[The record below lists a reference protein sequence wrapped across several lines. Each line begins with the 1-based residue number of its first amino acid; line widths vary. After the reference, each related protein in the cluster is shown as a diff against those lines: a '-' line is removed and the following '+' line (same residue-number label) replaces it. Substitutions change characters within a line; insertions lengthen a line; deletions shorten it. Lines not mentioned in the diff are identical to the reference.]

1 MTDQPSRGADE
12 PGMNLGLSRV
22 FIAPPDEEVPMLHAQ
37 FAIVRETT
45 EVILQRLEGLPPS
58 ERAKLLGACARDC
71 VEETTHWSQSP
82 PRPRDL
88 EVFAKRLFVLHVE
101 ITKLERLAGC
111 PGSANSRSR
120 GTSGWTS

>member
-45 EVILQRLEGLPPS
+45 EVIVQRLEGLPPS
-58 ERAKLLGACARDC
+58 ERAKLLRDC
-71 VEETTHWSQSP
+71 VEETAHWSQSP
-82 PRPRDL
+82 PTPRDL
-88 EVFAKRLFVLHVE
+88 QVFAKRLFVLHVE
-101 ITKLERLAGC
+101 ITKLERVAAAAINA
-111 PGSANSRSR
+111 PGVVARC
-120 GTSGWTS
+120 